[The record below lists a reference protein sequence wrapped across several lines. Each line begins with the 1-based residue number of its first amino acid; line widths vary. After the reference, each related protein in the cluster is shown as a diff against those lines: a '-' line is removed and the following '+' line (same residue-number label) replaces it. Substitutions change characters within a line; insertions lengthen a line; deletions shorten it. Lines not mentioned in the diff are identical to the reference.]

1 MHIEL
6 RRDISSME
14 SIQESWLELWNHAS
28 NPEVFL
34 HPLWT
39 LAWWKHYGQGR
50 EACLLLIWDEHSTL
64 AGLAPLC
71 RSQRTPEVVEW
82 IGSTDLSDSMDF
94 LIRKGLEHKVMAA
107 LEKGLRKLLTNRLH
121 LDLHC
126 VADGSPTL
134 EELNEMLSQGWDV
147 RIELEEYS
155 PRVELPHSWE
165 DFLQRLSSH
174 HRHEIRRK
182 MRKAEKDLQA
192 TLAVVDPSEGWER
205 AMEHFFR
212 LHRLSQPQKAA
223 FMDEKRE
230 SFFLDVAGSLARQK
244 MVRLAELRSLEGPI
258 ASSISFVQGRTW
270 ALYNSGFD
278 PRYRQYSPGIVL
290 VAQTIKEAISEELEV
305 YDFLRGREIYKY
317 DFGAV
322 DRLLYRLRMKP
333 RPEDHS

>member
-1 MHIEL
+1 MHIEV
-6 RRDISSME
+6 RDDISSME
-14 SIQESWLELWNHAS
+14 SVQESWLELWNHAS

-50 EACLLLIWDEHSTL
+50 EACLLLVWDEHNTL

-71 RSQRTPEVVEW
+71 RCQRNPEVVEW

-107 LEKGLRKLLTNRLH
+107 LEKGLRKLLTNGSH

-147 RIELEEYS
+147 RIDLEEYS

-165 DFLQRLSSH
+165 EFLQRLSSH

-182 MRKAEKDLQA
+182 IRKAE
-192 TLAVVDPSEGWER
+192 R
-205 AMEHFFR
+205 IFR
-212 LHRLSQPQKAA
+212 PLWPWWIPQRGGK
-223 FMDEKRE
+223 
-230 SFFLDVAGSLARQK
+230 
-244 MVRLAELRSLEGPI
+244 GPWSISSGFI
-258 ASSISFVQGRTW
+258 ASVNLKKLPSWMRKGSPSSWMWQEAWPGTRWSSWQNF
-270 ALYNSGFD
+270 ALWKAPLPQAYH
-278 PRYRQYSPGIVL
+278 
-290 VAQTIKEAISEELEV
+290 
-305 YDFLRGREIYKY
+305 
-317 DFGAV
+317 
-322 DRLLYRLRMKP
+322 LYRAAPGPSITRALILVIG
-333 RPEDHS
+333 STAQV